1 MSGLQSLAFIFIMN
15 IVYVS
20 LFTIRIILVMKSRR
34 VLASFI
40 SMIEVFV
47 YLMSLTIV
55 LNNIDKPLN
64 LAAYCIGWGSGVWLG
79 IKIEE
84 WLALGYVTMQ
94 IVVDSSSS
102 SLPLL
107 LRDKGFGVTS
117 WSAEGRDGS
126 RVVMEVLAKRSLEK
140 HLMRFIQEHAPKAF
154 VISYEP
160 RTFRGGFWTKRL
172 KNERP

>member
-1 MSGLQSLAFIFIMN
+1 MNGMETIAFIVLMN

-34 VLASFI
+34 LLAAFI
-40 SMIEVFV
+40 SMFEVFV
-47 YLMSLTIV
+47 YLMGLTIV

-64 LAAYCIGWGSGVWLG
+64 LAAYCIGWGTGVWLG

-84 WLALGYVTMQ
+84 WLALGYVTLQ
-94 IVVDSSSS
+94 IVVDSGSNA
-102 SLPLL
+102 LPIV

-117 WSAEGRDGS
+117 WMAEGRDGS

-140 HLMRFIQEHAPKAF
+140 QLMRFIQENAPKAF

-172 KNERP
+172 NNERL